1 MERQPRRALT
11 RAFLRSLERIITP
24 REGAGLKHGA
34 MDAAAI
40 IEALAPFP
48 RGGIAQLPTPLEPA
62 PGLAAELGLSAL
74 AVKRDDRTS
83 PRYGGNKVRKLDFLL
98 GQALAEGRRA
108 EVTF

>member
-1 MERQPRRALT
+1 
-11 RAFLRSLERIITP
+11 
-24 REGAGLKHGA
+24 

-108 EVTF
+108 VVTFGAYGSNHALATALHARALGLEPHRVRLEPE